1 MIWIPESDDEEPTDD
16 ELDAIEQ
23 DVNHMLDDLD
33 LTDTDQLLLA
43 SMIVHLRLQV
53 IGTLMLSL
61 SDLMDPDDNDQI
73 GAEDVQ
79 ALRVLIDAVDAGVE
93 LVKTRWDM

>member
-61 SDLMDPDDNDQI
+61 SDLINPDDNDQI

-79 ALRVLIDAVDAGVE
+79 ALRVLIDAVDAGVN

>member
-61 SDLMDPDDNDQI
+61 SDLINPDDNDQI

-79 ALRVLIDAVDAGVE
+79 ALRVLIDAVDAGVD

>member
-61 SDLMDPDDNDQI
+61 SDLINPDDNDQI